1 MRVTRTTV
9 LITGGV
15 SSRLR
20 YLSYEVMC
28 CKELHW
34 FQFSQNIPINGA
46 STHKGSVSE
55 FGMWL
60 MGDTTPRVFRKF
72 DYLRQ

>member
-1 MRVTRTTV
+1 
-9 LITGGV
+9 
-15 SSRLR
+15 
-20 YLSYEVMC
+20 MC